1 MTLYNTRMKLL
12 YGKIAK
18 TIQLNE
24 SVATIGN
31 FDGVHRGHL
40 ALLKNLRQEAVRRQ
54 LPAIVILFEP
64 QPNEFFLRDKAPPRL
79 MSLREKIIMFE
90 RAGIDFV
97 YCLRFNQKLAQ
108 MSAEAFANEY
118 IFSHW
123 GVKYLVVG
131 HDFRFGSHR
140 SGDVSVLRDLGKQYH
155 CCVQSVSAVTD
166 AEQRISSTLIR
177 QMLAQ
182 ADMQRAHAL
191 LGRPMSIL
199 GKVVYGL
206 GLGRQWGIPTA
217 NIPIRRLHS
226 PLLGIY
232 CVNVYRA
239 ATGSWLK
246 GVASIG
252 RRPTISGVGQKILL
266 EVHLF
271 DCEVNLYG
279 EYLQVQFLHRLRDEV
294 RFASID
300 ALIAQIRLDVQ
311 AAKDFF
317 SRVMSDD

>member
-1 MTLYNTRMKLL
+1 MKLL
-12 YGKIAK
+12 YGRIAK
-18 TIQLNE
+18 TIRLND

-31 FDGVHRGHL
+31 FDGVHRGHQ
-40 ALLKNLRQEAVRRQ
+40 ALLKTLREEALRRR

-64 QPNEFFLRDKAPPRL
+64 QPNEFFLREHAPARL
-79 MSLREKIIMFE
+79 MSLREKIIMLE
-90 RAGIDFV
+90 RAGVDFV

-108 MSAEAFANEY
+108 MSAETFAKQY

-123 GVKYLVVG
+123 GVRYLVVG
-131 HDFRFGSHR
+131 SDFRFGNNR
-140 SGDVSVLRDLGKQYH
+140 AGDIQFLTHLGKQYD
-155 CCVQSVSAVTD
+155 CSVHSLSEVTD
-166 AEQRISSTLIR
+166 CEQRVSSTLIR
-177 QMLAQ
+177 QLLAQ
-182 ADMQRAHAL
+182 SNLQRAQEL

-199 GKVVYGL
+199 GRVIHGL

-217 NIPIRRLHS
+217 NIPIRRMHS

-232 CVNVYRA
+232 CVRVFRV
-239 ATGSWLK
+239 ATGVWFK

-271 DCEVNLYG
+271 DCDENLYG
-279 EYLQVQFLHRLRDEV
+279 EYLQVQFLQRLRDEI

-300 ALIAQIRLDVQ
+300 ALIAQIFLDIQ